1 MLTKTARGLISQ
13 LFLNPLIPQD
23 THTSNQHGIPANA
36 LIKKLNYNI
45 TCCAT
50 KLAEYKIEPK
60 VLLHPFQGGR
70 ETVTNLQ
77 WYLPPLNYLQW
88 SCANNMH
95 NRGHSS
101 PNWKH
106 RQVKHLY
113 NKPCVARHHKR
124 EILPNDNC
132 QSFKMSTLVA
142 INWVFY
148 LSEM

>member
-1 MLTKTARGLISQ
+1 MLTKTARGLISR

-23 THTSNQHGIPANA
+23 THTSYQHGIPANA

-77 WYLPPLNYLQW
+77 
-88 SCANNMH
+88 
-95 NRGHSS
+95 
-101 PNWKH
+101 
-106 RQVKHLY
+106 
-113 NKPCVARHHKR
+113 
-124 EILPNDNC
+124 
-132 QSFKMSTLVA
+132 
-142 INWVFY
+142 
-148 LSEM
+148 